1 MLENK
6 TNKKIDKIRKEVEIC
21 RNIKNQD
28 NEIKCYEEKLNQEI
42 KGDKYTF
49 LVYSMEVEK
58 ELDLNFSAFWVST
71 LALIISCFFSV
82 SSAIKEFYDNAGI
95 KKIGNIIANEKNFEN
110 TIKNIKMV
118 VYADAFASKFYIGL
132 LIIGIVGMFLAIMY
146 YTVVKNTRKK
156 YLQIKYALQNIMVEN
171 EW

>member
-1 MLENK
+1 MSIKYIKKVARFKQENYGNLKRNLVGKEGKNMLENK

-21 RNIKNQD
+21 RNIKNQE

-95 KKIGNIIANEKNFEN
+95 KKLEI
-110 TIKNIKMV
+110 
-118 VYADAFASKFYIGL
+118 
-132 LIIGIVGMFLAIMY
+132 
-146 YTVVKNTRKK
+146 
-156 YLQIKYALQNIMVEN
+156 
-171 EW
+171 

>member
-1 MLENK
+1 MTNLYYYDSIRSIKYIKKVARFKQENYGNLKRNLVGKEEKNMLENK

-21 RNIKNQD
+21 RNIKNQE

-95 KKIGNIIANEKNFEN
+95 KKLEI
-110 TIKNIKMV
+110 
-118 VYADAFASKFYIGL
+118 
-132 LIIGIVGMFLAIMY
+132 
-146 YTVVKNTRKK
+146 
-156 YLQIKYALQNIMVEN
+156 
-171 EW
+171 

>member
-1 MLENK
+1 MSIKYIKKVARFKQENYGNLKRNLVGKEEKNMLENK

-21 RNIKNQD
+21 RNIKNQE

-82 SSAIKEFYDNAGI
+82 PSAIKEFYDNAGI
-95 KKIGNIIANEKNFEN
+95 KKLEI
-110 TIKNIKMV
+110 
-118 VYADAFASKFYIGL
+118 
-132 LIIGIVGMFLAIMY
+132 
-146 YTVVKNTRKK
+146 
-156 YLQIKYALQNIMVEN
+156 
-171 EW
+171 

>member
-1 MLENK
+1 MSIKYIKKVARFKQENYGNLKRNLVGKEEKNMLENK

-21 RNIKNQD
+21 RNIKNQE

-58 ELDLNFSAFWVST
+58 ELDLNSSAFWVST

-95 KKIGNIIANEKNFEN
+95 KKLEI
-110 TIKNIKMV
+110 
-118 VYADAFASKFYIGL
+118 
-132 LIIGIVGMFLAIMY
+132 
-146 YTVVKNTRKK
+146 
-156 YLQIKYALQNIMVEN
+156 
-171 EW
+171 

>member
-1 MLENK
+1 MSIKYIKKVARFKQENYGNLKRNLVGKEEKNMLENK

-21 RNIKNQD
+21 RNIKNQQ

-49 LVYSMEVEK
+49 LVYSMEVKK

-95 KKIGNIIANEKNFEN
+95 KKLEI
-110 TIKNIKMV
+110 
-118 VYADAFASKFYIGL
+118 
-132 LIIGIVGMFLAIMY
+132 
-146 YTVVKNTRKK
+146 
-156 YLQIKYALQNIMVEN
+156 
-171 EW
+171 

>member
-1 MLENK
+1 MSIKYIKKVARFKQENYGNLKRNLVGKEEKNMLENK

-21 RNIKNQD
+21 RNIKNQE

-49 LVYSMEVEK
+49 LVYSMEVKK

-82 SSAIKEFYDNAGI
+82 SSANKEFYDNARI
-95 KKIGNIIANEKNFEN
+95 KKLEI
-110 TIKNIKMV
+110 
-118 VYADAFASKFYIGL
+118 
-132 LIIGIVGMFLAIMY
+132 
-146 YTVVKNTRKK
+146 
-156 YLQIKYALQNIMVEN
+156 
-171 EW
+171 

>member
-1 MLENK
+1 MSIKYIKKVARFHFSGYNKYIYAKRTEKNMLENK

-21 RNIKNQD
+21 RNIKNQE

-42 KGDKYTF
+42 KGDQYTF

-95 KKIGNIIANEKNFEN
+95 KKLEI
-110 TIKNIKMV
+110 
-118 VYADAFASKFYIGL
+118 
-132 LIIGIVGMFLAIMY
+132 
-146 YTVVKNTRKK
+146 
-156 YLQIKYALQNIMVEN
+156 
-171 EW
+171 

>member
-1 MLENK
+1 MSIKYIKKVARFKQENYGNLK
-6 TNKKIDKIRKEVEIC
+6 RNLVGTSFLILSNKKIDKIRKEVEIC
-21 RNIKNQD
+21 RNIKNQE

-95 KKIGNIIANEKNFEN
+95 KKLEI
-110 TIKNIKMV
+110 
-118 VYADAFASKFYIGL
+118 
-132 LIIGIVGMFLAIMY
+132 
-146 YTVVKNTRKK
+146 
-156 YLQIKYALQNIMVEN
+156 
-171 EW
+171 

>member
-1 MLENK
+1 MSIKYIKKVARFKQENYGNLKRNLVGKEEKNMLENK

-21 RNIKNQD
+21 RNIKNQE

-82 SSAIKEFYDNAGI
+82 SSAIKEFFDNAGI
-95 KKIGNIIANEKNFEN
+95 KKLEI
-110 TIKNIKMV
+110 
-118 VYADAFASKFYIGL
+118 
-132 LIIGIVGMFLAIMY
+132 
-146 YTVVKNTRKK
+146 
-156 YLQIKYALQNIMVEN
+156 
-171 EW
+171 

>member
-1 MLENK
+1 MSIKYIKKVARFKQENYGNLKRNLVVKEEKNMLENK

-21 RNIKNQD
+21 RNIKNQE

-49 LVYSMEVEK
+49 LVYSMEVKK

-95 KKIGNIIANEKNFEN
+95 KKLEI
-110 TIKNIKMV
+110 
-118 VYADAFASKFYIGL
+118 
-132 LIIGIVGMFLAIMY
+132 
-146 YTVVKNTRKK
+146 
-156 YLQIKYALQNIMVEN
+156 
-171 EW
+171 

>member
-1 MLENK
+1 MSIKYIKKVARFKQENYGNLKRNLVGKEEKNMLENK

-21 RNIKNQD
+21 KNIKNQE

-49 LVYSMEVEK
+49 LVYSMEVKK

-95 KKIGNIIANEKNFEN
+95 KKLEI
-110 TIKNIKMV
+110 
-118 VYADAFASKFYIGL
+118 
-132 LIIGIVGMFLAIMY
+132 
-146 YTVVKNTRKK
+146 
-156 YLQIKYALQNIMVEN
+156 
-171 EW
+171 

>member
-1 MLENK
+1 MSIKYIKKVARFKQENYGNLKRNLVGKEEKNMLENK

-21 RNIKNQD
+21 RNIKNQE

-95 KKIGNIIANEKNFEN
+95 KNW
-110 TIKNIKMV
+110 
-118 VYADAFASKFYIGL
+118 
-132 LIIGIVGMFLAIMY
+132 
-146 YTVVKNTRKK
+146 K
-156 YLQIKYALQNIMVEN
+156 YNS
-171 EW
+171 

>member
-1 MLENK
+1 MSIKYIKKVARFKQENYGNLKRNLVGKEEKNMLENK

-21 RNIKNQD
+21 RNIKNQE

-82 SSAIKEFYDNAGI
+82 SSVIKEFYDNVGI
-95 KKIGNIIANEKNFEN
+95 KKLEI
-110 TIKNIKMV
+110 
-118 VYADAFASKFYIGL
+118 
-132 LIIGIVGMFLAIMY
+132 
-146 YTVVKNTRKK
+146 
-156 YLQIKYALQNIMVEN
+156 
-171 EW
+171 

>member
-1 MLENK
+1 MSIKYIKKVARFKQENYGNLKRNLVGKEEKNMLENK

-21 RNIKNQD
+21 RNIKNQE

-58 ELDLNFSAFWVST
+58 ELNLNFSAFWVST

-95 KKIGNIIANEKNFEN
+95 KKLEI
-110 TIKNIKMV
+110 
-118 VYADAFASKFYIGL
+118 
-132 LIIGIVGMFLAIMY
+132 
-146 YTVVKNTRKK
+146 
-156 YLQIKYALQNIMVEN
+156 
-171 EW
+171 

>member
-1 MLENK
+1 MSIKYIKKVARFKQENYGNLKRNLVGKEEKNMLENK
-6 TNKKIDKIRKEVEIC
+6 TNMKIDKIRKEVEIC
-21 RNIKNQD
+21 RNIKNQE

-95 KKIGNIIANEKNFEN
+95 KKLEI
-110 TIKNIKMV
+110 
-118 VYADAFASKFYIGL
+118 
-132 LIIGIVGMFLAIMY
+132 
-146 YTVVKNTRKK
+146 
-156 YLQIKYALQNIMVEN
+156 
-171 EW
+171 

>member
-1 MLENK
+1 MSIKYIKKVARFKQENYGNLKRNLVGKEEKNMLENK

-21 RNIKNQD
+21 RNIKNQE
-28 NEIKCYEEKLNQEI
+28 NEIKFYEEKLNQEI

-95 KKIGNIIANEKNFEN
+95 KKLEI
-110 TIKNIKMV
+110 
-118 VYADAFASKFYIGL
+118 
-132 LIIGIVGMFLAIMY
+132 
-146 YTVVKNTRKK
+146 
-156 YLQIKYALQNIMVEN
+156 
-171 EW
+171 

>member
-1 MLENK
+1 MSIKYIQKVARFKQENYGNLKRNLVGKEEKNMLENK

-21 RNIKNQD
+21 RNIKNQE

-95 KKIGNIIANEKNFEN
+95 KKLEI
-110 TIKNIKMV
+110 
-118 VYADAFASKFYIGL
+118 
-132 LIIGIVGMFLAIMY
+132 
-146 YTVVKNTRKK
+146 
-156 YLQIKYALQNIMVEN
+156 
-171 EW
+171 

>member
-1 MLENK
+1 MSIKYIKKVARIKQENYGNLKRNLVGKEEKNMLENK

-21 RNIKNQD
+21 RNIKNQE

-95 KKIGNIIANEKNFEN
+95 KKLEI
-110 TIKNIKMV
+110 
-118 VYADAFASKFYIGL
+118 
-132 LIIGIVGMFLAIMY
+132 
-146 YTVVKNTRKK
+146 
-156 YLQIKYALQNIMVEN
+156 
-171 EW
+171 

>member
-1 MLENK
+1 MSIKYIKKVARFKQENYGNLKRNLVGKEEKNMLENK

-21 RNIKNQD
+21 RNIKNQE

-82 SSAIKEFYDNAGI
+82 SSAIKEFYDNAGT
-95 KKIGNIIANEKNFEN
+95 KKLEI
-110 TIKNIKMV
+110 
-118 VYADAFASKFYIGL
+118 
-132 LIIGIVGMFLAIMY
+132 
-146 YTVVKNTRKK
+146 
-156 YLQIKYALQNIMVEN
+156 
-171 EW
+171 

>member
-1 MLENK
+1 MSIKYIKKVARFKQENYGNLKRNLVGKEEKNMLENK

-21 RNIKNQD
+21 RNIKNQQ

-95 KKIGNIIANEKNFEN
+95 KKLEI
-110 TIKNIKMV
+110 
-118 VYADAFASKFYIGL
+118 
-132 LIIGIVGMFLAIMY
+132 
-146 YTVVKNTRKK
+146 
-156 YLQIKYALQNIMVEN
+156 
-171 EW
+171 

>member
-1 MLENK
+1 MSIKYIKKVARFKQENYGNLKRNLVGKEEKNMLENK

-21 RNIKNQD
+21 RNIKNQE

-49 LVYSMEVEK
+49 LVYSMEVKK

-95 KKIGNIIANEKNFEN
+95 KKLEI
-110 TIKNIKMV
+110 
-118 VYADAFASKFYIGL
+118 
-132 LIIGIVGMFLAIMY
+132 
-146 YTVVKNTRKK
+146 
-156 YLQIKYALQNIMVEN
+156 
-171 EW
+171 

>member
-1 MLENK
+1 MSIKYIKKVARFKQENYGNLKRNLVGKEEKNMLENK

-21 RNIKNQD
+21 RNIKNQE

-95 KKIGNIIANEKNFEN
+95 KKLEI
-110 TIKNIKMV
+110 
-118 VYADAFASKFYIGL
+118 
-132 LIIGIVGMFLAIMY
+132 
-146 YTVVKNTRKK
+146 
-156 YLQIKYALQNIMVEN
+156 
-171 EW
+171 